1 MKLYLSNK
9 KYSKSL
15 EDYVKLLEEKG
26 YKVSKLELAEKCYDP
41 NIVVEVTSLKA
52 LLEIVKVLGTDLIL
66 TEHHK
71 IANAYTIV
79 ARD

>member
-52 LLEIVKVLGTDLIL
+52 LLKS
-66 TEHHK
+66 
-71 IANAYTIV
+71 
-79 ARD
+79 

>member
-26 YKVSKLELAEKCYDP
+26 YKVSKLELAEKRYDP